1 VASAVSWRPKTRG
14 SRGEERQLS
23 LPLLARLLE
32 ILN

>member
-32 ILN
+32 IVN